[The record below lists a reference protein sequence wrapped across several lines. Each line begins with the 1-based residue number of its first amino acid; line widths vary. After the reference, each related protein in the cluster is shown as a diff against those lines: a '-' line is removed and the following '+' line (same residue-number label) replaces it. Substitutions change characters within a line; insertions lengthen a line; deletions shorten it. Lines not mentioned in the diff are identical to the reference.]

1 MTNVV
6 PVDEFITDSW
16 YPGYKPARDD
26 AGVYA
31 EALSTF
37 RKEDEQRFWLLDFHY
52 PRGMVPLGYVFP
64 EDGICFCTQQ
74 AAEQLPLPTSGGL
87 AVRMAGPH
95 IYTSEVPVTSPW
107 AIGERVERVQRAL
120 PDILGRFEQTWADRV
135 GELSRGLAYF
145 EGQSYDGRDIGD
157 LARLYEEAVTF
168 HRRAWTI
175 HFEIMYPL
183 LATYVGFHGTCLEL
197 GIDAAEIA
205 KFLQGYDS
213 KIMETDRALWELTRT
228 ARAAGLGSLF
238 DTTDAVD
245 LASTL
250 RATPAAAG
258 WLADFE
264 AFLQTYGHRTE
275 GIADVVLTPWVDDP
289 VSPLGTIKTYLQQ
302 GADHDFEKARGAATA
317 EREQAIDA
325 ARSRLTLE
333 EQRAFDAGLA
343 ACTSANFAWWNEDH
357 NYYIDLRAHIPMR
370 RAGLAIARAMG
381 AERPDDGLFLFR
393 PEARQLAGGHQSW
406 ASMRSLVE
414 ERRSYY
420 EHWLARRPT
429 MPKVLGTVPED
440 MSDPVMREIF
450 GTNAGF
456 FSAMKRLTG
465 DISDVTTLTGV
476 AASSGVARGI
486 ARVLHGAEELHRIQP
501 GEILVCEA
509 TSPNWTPAFAKIAAC
524 VCDSGGTLTHA
535 SIVSREYRIPCVCGV
550 GIATSVIR
558 DGDEIEVDGTTGTV
572 RVLARAEASS

>member
-1 MTNVV
+1 M
-6 PVDEFITDSW
+6 
-16 YPGYKPARDD
+16 
-26 AGVYA
+26 
-31 EALSTF
+31 
-37 RKEDEQRFWLLDFHY
+37 
-52 PRGMVPLGYVFP
+52 
-64 EDGICFCTQQ
+64 
-74 AAEQLPLPTSGGL
+74 
-87 AVRMAGPH
+87 
-95 IYTSEVPVTSPW
+95 
-107 AIGERVERVQRAL
+107 
-120 PDILGRFEQTWADRV
+120 
-135 GELSRGLAYF
+135 
-145 EGQSYDGRDIGD
+145 
-157 LARLYEEAVTF
+157 
-168 HRRAWTI
+168 
-175 HFEIMYPL
+175 
-183 LATYVGFHGTCLEL
+183 
-197 GIDAAEIA
+197 
-205 KFLQGYDS
+205 
-213 KIMETDRALWELTRT
+213 
-228 ARAAGLGSLF
+228 
-238 DTTDAVD
+238 
-245 LASTL
+245 
-250 RATPAAAG
+250 
-258 WLADFE
+258 
-264 AFLQTYGHRTE
+264 
-275 GIADVVLTPWVDDP
+275 LTPWIDDP
-289 VSPLGTIKTYLQQ
+289 VSPLGTIKTYLQK

-325 ARSRLTLE
+325 ARSRLTVE

-381 AERPDDGLFLFR
+381 ADRPDDGLFLFR
-393 PEARQLAGGHQSW
+393 PEVRQLAGGHRSW

-420 EHWLARRPT
+420 EYWLARRPT

-450 GTNAGF
+450 GTNADF
-456 FSAMKRLTG
+456 FSAMKRLSG

-572 RVLARAEASS
+572 RVLGRAEASS

>member
-1 MTNVV
+1 MSTVV
-6 PVDEFITDSW
+6 AVDEFISDEW
-16 YPGYKPARDD
+16 YPGYAPRRTD
-26 AGVYA
+26 AGVYT

-37 RKEDEQRFWLLDFHY
+37 RKEDEDRFWLLDFHY

-74 AAEQLPLPTSGGL
+74 AAEGLPLPTSGGL
-87 AVRMAGPH
+87 GVRMAGPH
-95 IYTSEVPVTSPW
+95 IYTSEVPVTSRW
-107 AIGERVERVQRAL
+107 AVGERVERIQRAL
-120 PDILGRFEQTWADRV
+120 PAILERFPATWADRV
-135 GELSRGLAYF
+135 TELNRGLAYF
-145 EGQSYDGRDIGD
+145 EGQIFDGRDLAD
-157 LARLYEEAVTF
+157 LARLYEEAVVF

-197 GIDAAEIA
+197 GIDAGEIS

-213 KIMETDRALWELTRT
+213 KIMETDRALWELTDKART
-228 ARAAGLGSLF
+228 AGLADVFAS
-238 DTTDAVD
+238 TDATD
-245 LASTL
+245 LDATL
-250 RATPAAAG
+250 RADPMAKAWVAEF
-258 WLADFE
+258 D

-275 GIADVVLTPWVDDP
+275 GIADVVLTPWIDDP
-289 VSPLGTIKTYLQQ
+289 VSPLGTVRTYLSK
-302 GADHDFEKARGAATA
+302 GSDHDFAGARAAAVA
-317 EREQAIDA
+317 EREQAIDS
-325 ARSRLTLE
+325 ARSRLTVE
-333 EQRAFDAGLA
+333 EQHVFDAGLA

-370 RAGLAIARAMG
+370 RAGLAIARALG
-381 AERPDDGLFLFR
+381 AERPDDGLFVFR
-393 PEARQLAGGHQSW
+393 PELRRLAEGQRDW
-406 ASMRSLVE
+406 ASIRELVD
-414 ERRSYY
+414 ERRAYY

-456 FSAMKRLTG
+456 FAAMKQLGG
-465 DISDVTTLTGV
+465 DTSQVTSLSGV

-486 ARVLHGAEELHRIQP
+486 ARVLHGAEELHRIEP

-550 GIATSVIR
+550 GIATSTIR
-558 DGDEIEVDGTTGTV
+558 TGDEIEVDGTQGTV
-572 RVLARAEASS
+572 RILKRAER

>member
-1 MTNVV
+1 MSTVV
-6 PVDEFITDSW
+6 PVDEFISDEW
-16 YPGYKPARDD
+16 YPGFRPGRTD
-26 AGVYA
+26 AGVYT

-37 RKEDEQRFWLLDFHY
+37 RKEDEDRFWLLDFHY

-74 AAEQLPLPTSGGL
+74 AAEGLPLPTSGGL
-87 AVRMAGPH
+87 GVRMAGPH
-95 IYTSEVPVTSPW
+95 IYTSEVPVTSRW
-107 AIGERVERVQRAL
+107 AVGERVERIQRAL
-120 PDILGRFEQTWADRV
+120 PAALERFQATWADRV
-135 GELSRGLAYF
+135 TELNRGLAYF
-145 EGQSYDGRDIGD
+145 EGQSFDGRDLAD
-157 LARLYEEAVTF
+157 LARLYEEAVVF

-197 GIDAAEIA
+197 GIDAAEIS

-213 KIMETDRALWELTRT
+213 KIMETDRGLWELTRK
-228 ARAAGLGSLF
+228 ARAAGLADVF
-238 DTTDAVD
+238 AVTDATD
-245 LASTL
+245 LNTTL
-250 RATPAAAG
+250 RADPAAKG
-258 WLADFE
+258 WVADFD

-275 GIADVVLTPWVDDP
+275 GIADVVLTPWIDDP
-289 VSPLGTIKTYLQQ
+289 VSPLGTVRTYLSK
-302 GADHDFEKARGAATA
+302 GSDHDFAGARAAAVA
-317 EREQAIDA
+317 EREQAIEA
-325 ARSRLTLE
+325 ARGRLTVE
-333 EQRAFDAGLA
+333 ERRVFDAGLA

-370 RAGLAIARAMG
+370 RAGLAIARALG
-381 AERPDDGLFLFR
+381 AERPDDGLFVFR
-393 PEARQLAGGHQSW
+393 PELRRLAEGHRDW
-406 ASMRSLVE
+406 GSMRKLVD
-414 ERRSYY
+414 ERRAYY
-420 EHWLARRPT
+420 EHWLARRPR

-456 FSAMKRLTG
+456 FAAMKQLGG
-465 DISDVTTLTGV
+465 DTSQVTSLSGV
-476 AASSGVARGI
+476 AASSGVARGV
-486 ARVLHGAEELHRIQP
+486 ARVLHGAEELHRIEP

-550 GIATSVIR
+550 GIATSTIR
-558 DGDEIEVDGTTGTV
+558 TGDEIEVDGTRGTV
-572 RVLARAEASS
+572 RILKRAER

>member
-1 MTNVV
+1 MSTVV
-6 PVDEFITDSW
+6 PVDEFISDEW
-16 YPGYKPARDD
+16 YPGYAPERAD
-26 AGVYA
+26 AGVYT

-37 RKEDEQRFWLLDFHY
+37 RKEDESRFWLLDFHY

-74 AAEQLPLPTSGGL
+74 AAEGLPLPTSGGL
-87 AVRMAGPH
+87 SVRMAGPH
-95 IYTSEVPVTSPW
+95 IYTSEVPVTSRW
-107 AIGERVERVQRAL
+107 AVGERVERIQRAL
-120 PDILGRFEQTWADRV
+120 PAALDQFQATWADRV
-135 GELSRGLAYF
+135 TELNRGLAYF
-145 EGQSYDGRDIGD
+145 EGQSFEGRDLAD
-157 LARLYEEAVTF
+157 LARLYEEAVLF
-168 HRRAWTI
+168 HRRAWMI

-197 GIDAAEIA
+197 GIDAAEIS

-213 KIMETDRALWELTRT
+213 KIMETDRALWDLTRK
-228 ARAAGLGSLF
+228 ARTAGLGNVF
-238 DTTDAVD
+238 AATDPTD
-245 LASTL
+245 LDATL
-250 RATPAAAG
+250 RADPAAQG
-258 WLADFE
+258 WVAEFD
-264 AFLQTYGHRTE
+264 AFLRTYGHRTE
-275 GIADVVLTPWVDDP
+275 GIADVVLTPWIDDP
-289 VSPLGTIKTYLQQ
+289 VSPLGTVRTYLSK
-302 GADHDFEKARGAATA
+302 GSDHDFAGARAAAVA
-317 EREQAIDA
+317 EREQAVDA

-333 EQRAFDAGLA
+333 EQGVFDAGLA

-370 RAGLAIARAMG
+370 RAGLAIARALG
-381 AERPDDGLFLFR
+381 AERPDDGLFVFR
-393 PEARQLAGGHQSW
+393 PELRRLAEGHRDW
-406 ASMRSLVE
+406 AGIRKLVD
-414 ERRSYY
+414 ERRAYY
-420 EHWLARRPT
+420 EHWLARRPS

-456 FSAMKRLTG
+456 FAAMKQLGG
-465 DISDVTTLTGV
+465 DTSQVTSLSGV

-486 ARVLHGAEELHRIQP
+486 ARVLHGAEELHRIEP

-550 GIATSVIR
+550 GIATSTIR
-558 DGDEIEVDGTTGTV
+558 TGDEIEVDGTRGTV
-572 RVLARAEASS
+572 RILKRGGR